1 MGNKLSHGESD
12 DNRPPSGAAASKSN
26 KSKKAGEAALEAAIA
41 ASNAAAASETIEET
55 VAEVPP
61 PMDPIKAPIPVS
73 ANAANDKLT
82 GLTSLSSE
90 LKPNESCDPLTT
102 LEASSSVLDF
112 ADAVSKPPVITAD
125 SVEKAI
131 QERSYRLQEL
141 LDSER
146 VYVCDLEHC
155 CQYIQ
160 FMRESKEKEDHEIP
174 MPEDLREGKD
184 RMIFGNIEA
193 IYEWHRE

>member
-12 DNRPPSGAAASKSN
+12 AVDRPPSGAGAGKSN
-26 KSKKAGEAALEAAIA
+26 KSKKAGEANEA
-41 ASNAAAASETIEET
+41 NVDTIDEA

-61 PMDPIKAPIPVS
+61 PMEPLCAPIPVS
-73 ANAANDKLT
+73 NDKLT
-82 GLTSLSSE
+82 GLTSLDPS
-90 LKPNESCDPLTT
+90 LKPNESCDPS
-102 LEASSSVLDF
+102 EASE
-112 ADAVSKPPVITAD
+112 AAGEAVKPVITAD

-160 FMRESKEKEDHEIP
+160 FMRESKEKEDHEMP

>member
-1 MGNKLSHGESD
+1 MGNKLSHAESD
-12 DNRPPSGAAASKSN
+12 AVDRPPSGAAAKSN
-26 KSKKAGEAALEAAIA
+26 KSRKAGEAE
-41 ASNAAAASETIEET
+41 AAASASAVAAETIDEA

-73 ANAANDKLT
+73 NSEKL
-82 GLTSLSSE
+82 GLPSSLSPD
-90 LKPNESCDPLTT
+90 LKPNESCDPST
-102 LEASSSVLDF
+102 LESAESASE
-112 ADAVSKPPVITAD
+112 AVKPPVITAD

-146 VYVCDLEHC
+146 IYVSDLEHC

-160 FMRESKEKEDHEIP
+160 FMRESKEKEDHEVP

>member
-1 MGNKLSHGESD
+1 MDFPVSLQLSKAPMGNKLSHAESD
-12 DNRPPSGAAASKSN
+12 AVDRPPSGASAGKSYKN
-26 KSKKAGEAALEAAIA
+26 KKAGEANEA
-41 ASNAAAASETIEET
+41 NVETIDEA

-61 PMDPIKAPIPVS
+61 PMEPIAPIPVS
-73 ANAANDKLT
+73 NDKLT
-82 GLTSLSSE
+82 GLASLDSI
-90 LKPNESCDPLTT
+90 KPNESCDSS
-102 LEASSSVLDF
+102 LEASE
-112 ADAVSKPPVITAD
+112 ATAEAVKPVITAD

-146 VYVCDLEHC
+146 IYVTDLEHC

-160 FMRESKEKEDHEIP
+160 FMRESKEKEDHEVP